1 MSGFKLKRRIFGAPR
16 TNTVPG
22 HSHTIYDMRFFT
34 IILAFL
40 SPFSCLFASQGIWEE
55 SSAGVRAI
63 VEVPKGGPAVTAD
76 ILWRLP
82 FNVEENPS
90 PEAMWGKI
98 SVYDASSGRQVRNVH
113 VRELSADRVIL
124 AFGPADAGTYH
135 VYFSYGGAKPSRD
148 YEYSSTLVW
157 AKEMKLFNY
166 PDFNKLPKMRA
177 DGVEMRYR
185 PQGNPYDAASTV
197 TEADAYFTK
206 KSKTP
211 FQAYYVPGEYPVND
225 AGRLPLAFAA
235 EVVKNTEEGKTG
247 GFFGRVFRG
256 RTSGNGG
263 SADTLSIVPGGKK
276 LMQICL
282 VGTKGTT
289 DVTVSFPSAP
299 SAGIHVKPVGRGKLK
314 LRERDVRSVWAVA
327 SADSAAAD
335 GRYEFSVKISG
346 AGREQTVRLVVEV
359 RKTASSDAGG
369 YADAEFISLVG
380 APGPGPVAVDDVNP
394 RFPVTMSQGY
404 DVRSGNNVLSINPA
418 TALPGQIFSKGS
430 PLLSS
435 PVLLVFSTSNG
446 TRKIG
451 VDNLMFSRR
460 DGGVQQWSGSI
471 RTHDMDVKLSGSLA
485 AYGMVEYDVDVMP
498 LQDISFRNVS
508 LEFGFAPDI
517 TSAGYDTV
525 RVLEKGAVSLSGQDA
540 SSGMWIGR
548 DRRGVYVSV
557 PAVNGN
563 MFYSGDNAS
572 LTLYNGSGMGLVAG
586 TGAFGAS
593 KGVPFSLKCRMQLL
607 PADYSAEN
615 PSERNLYLV
624 RGDTLPEPGD
634 IPGAGI
640 AVVRNPDILFDTFNV
655 ARMEKLVSSGVR
667 LAPRI
672 EPFSLPGKSA
682 AARVLASLDYPYVFS
697 ADGRNMMFEASD
709 SLKAAFVYMY
719 GLLTENPAV
728 GGVVLVPSLHNME
741 NAYAYSQRGGDGFMV
756 FTEGG
761 DGFDASMFM
770 AAPWVDGVLE
780 TVPCYGDA
788 AGGLCAGSGLKPYSA
803 LGDRT
808 VWDAL
813 LSGADYYADDTDST
827 ASSAVMKVW
836 KLRREMGVDASG
848 YLFYPAWDASIPVV
862 SSSGEVKISAY
873 ESDGRLV
880 VICRNSSPEPVKFV
894 PQFDLKALGVKKW
907 EVERLEAPAL
917 DCLQDAAYY
926 LLGDSVEV
934 PASSGVVLTLT
945 WGKLHSSGGK
955 S

>member
-1 MSGFKLKRRIFGAPR
+1 MSGFKRKRRIFGAPR

-263 SADTLSIVPGGKK
+263 SADTLSIAPGGKK

-314 LRERDVRSVWAVA
+314 LRERDVRGVWAVA
-327 SADSAAAD
+327 SADSSAAD
-335 GRYEFSVKISG
+335 GMYEFPVKISG
-346 AGREQTVRLVVEV
+346 AGRE
-359 RKTASSDAGG
+359 
-369 YADAEFISLVG
+369 
-380 APGPGPVAVDDVNP
+380 
-394 RFPVTMSQGY
+394 
-404 DVRSGNNVLSINPA
+404 
-418 TALPGQIFSKGS
+418 
-430 PLLSS
+430 
-435 PVLLVFSTSNG
+435 
-446 TRKIG
+446 
-451 VDNLMFSRR
+451 
-460 DGGVQQWSGSI
+460 
-471 RTHDMDVKLSGSLA
+471 
-485 AYGMVEYDVDVMP
+485 
-498 LQDISFRNVS
+498 
-508 LEFGFAPDI
+508 
-517 TSAGYDTV
+517 
-525 RVLEKGAVSLSGQDA
+525 
-540 SSGMWIGR
+540 
-548 DRRGVYVSV
+548 
-557 PAVNGN
+557 
-563 MFYSGDNAS
+563 
-572 LTLYNGSGMGLVAG
+572 
-586 TGAFGAS
+586 
-593 KGVPFSLKCRMQLL
+593 
-607 PADYSAEN
+607 
-615 PSERNLYLV
+615 
-624 RGDTLPEPGD
+624 
-634 IPGAGI
+634 
-640 AVVRNPDILFDTFNV
+640 
-655 ARMEKLVSSGVR
+655 
-667 LAPRI
+667 
-672 EPFSLPGKSA
+672 
-682 AARVLASLDYPYVFS
+682 
-697 ADGRNMMFEASD
+697 
-709 SLKAAFVYMY
+709 
-719 GLLTENPAV
+719 
-728 GGVVLVPSLHNME
+728 
-741 NAYAYSQRGGDGFMV
+741 
-756 FTEGG
+756 
-761 DGFDASMFM
+761 
-770 AAPWVDGVLE
+770 
-780 TVPCYGDA
+780 
-788 AGGLCAGSGLKPYSA
+788 
-803 LGDRT
+803 
-808 VWDAL
+808 
-813 LSGADYYADDTDST
+813 
-827 ASSAVMKVW
+827 
-836 KLRREMGVDASG
+836 
-848 YLFYPAWDASIPVV
+848 
-862 SSSGEVKISAY
+862 
-873 ESDGRLV
+873 
-880 VICRNSSPEPVKFV
+880 
-894 PQFDLKALGVKKW
+894 
-907 EVERLEAPAL
+907 
-917 DCLQDAAYY
+917 
-926 LLGDSVEV
+926 
-934 PASSGVVLTLT
+934 
-945 WGKLHSSGGK
+945 
-955 S
+955 

>member
-1 MSGFKLKRRIFGAPR
+1 MSGFKRKRRIFGAPR
-16 TNTVPG
+16 TNAAQG

-40 SPFSCLFASQGIWEE
+40 FPFSCSFARQGVWDE
-55 SSAGVRAI
+55 SPAGVRAT
-63 VEVPKGGPAVTAD
+63 VEVSKSCPAVTAD

-82 FNVEENPS
+82 FGVEENPS
-90 PEAMWGKI
+90 PEVMWGKI

-148 YEYSSTLVW
+148 YEYSSALAW

-177 DGVEMRYR
+177 TSVEMRYR
-185 PQGNPYDAASTV
+185 PQGNPYDAVCTV

-235 EVVKNTEEGKTG
+235 GVVKNTGEGKTG

-256 RTSGNGG
+256 KASGNG
-263 SADTLSIVPGGKK
+263 APTDTLSIVPGGKK
-276 LMQICL
+276 LMQVCL

-299 SAGIHVKPVGRGKLK
+299 SAGIRVKPVGGRRIK
-314 LRERDVRSVWAVA
+314 LREREVRSVWAVA
-327 SADSAAAD
+327 TADMAAVP
-335 GRYEFSVKISG
+335 GGYEFPIKISG
-346 AGREQTVRLVVEV
+346 AGSEQALKVALKVAESATDTV
-359 RKTASSDAGG
+359 GC
-369 YADAEFISLVG
+369 ADAEFISLIG
-380 APGPGPVAVDDVNP
+380 AQDPEPAAVDEVNP

-446 TRKIG
+446 IRKIG
-451 VDNLMFSRR
+451 VDNLTFSRR
-460 DGGVQQWSGSI
+460 DGGVQQWGGSI
-471 RTHDMDVKLSGSLA
+471 RTHDMDVKLRGSLA

-525 RVLEKGAVSLSGQDA
+525 RVLEKGVVSLSGGEA
-540 SSGMWIGR
+540 SSGMWVGR
-548 DRRGVYVSV
+548 DGRGVYVSV
-557 PAVNGN
+557 PAENGN

-593 KGVPFSLKCRMQLL
+593 KGSPFSLKCRMQLL

-624 RGDTLPEPGD
+624 RGDTLPLSGD
-634 IPGAGI
+634 ISGAGMVI
-640 AVVRNPDILFDTFNV
+640 VRNPDILFDTLN
-655 ARMEKLVSSGVR
+655 AAMMKKLVSSGVR
-667 LAPRI
+667 IAPRI
-672 EPFSLPGKSA
+672 EPFSLPGKSL
-682 AARVLASLDYPYVFS
+682 AARVLASLGYPYVFS
-697 ADGRNMMFEASD
+697 SDGRNMRFEASD
-709 SLKAAFVYMY
+709 SLKAAFGYMY

-728 GGVVLVPSLHNME
+728 GGVVLAPSPHNME
-741 NAYAYSQRGGDGFMV
+741 NAYAYSQRGGGGFMV

-780 TVPCYGDA
+780 TVPCQGDA
-788 AGGLCAGSGLKPYSA
+788 AGGLCAGSGLKSYSA

-827 ASSAVMKVW
+827 ASAAVMKVW

-848 YLFYPAWDASIPVV
+848 YLFYPARDASMPVR
-862 SSSGEVKISAY
+862 SSSEKVRLSAY

-880 VICRNSSPEPVKFV
+880 VVCRNSSPAPVKFV
-894 PQFDLKALGVKKW
+894 PQFDLQALGVKKW

-917 DCLQDAAYY
+917 DGLQDAAYY
-926 LLGDSVEV
+926 LLGDSVEI
-934 PASSGVVLTLT
+934 PSSGGKVLVLT
-945 WGKLHSSGGK
+945 WGKTQPSGGK